1 MALSEM
7 IQGRVK
13 KSHSTLHKNSLNI
26 KTISSM
32 TKEYK
37 FDEPEYGTLFY
48 GYSKRNSQLVT
59 LKYCPEGLGSIL

>member
-1 MALSEM
+1 MEKDSKVYDKSLLAGTKMALSEM

-37 FDEPEYGTLFY
+37 FD
-48 GYSKRNSQLVT
+48 
-59 LKYCPEGLGSIL
+59 

>member
-1 MALSEM
+1 MRSQNSEMEKDSKVYDKSLLAGTKMALSEM

-37 FDEPEYGTLFY
+37 FD
-48 GYSKRNSQLVT
+48 
-59 LKYCPEGLGSIL
+59 